1 MAGWRLESIVANRDG
16 TITLTFRTPSGPAQA
31 SFDSLKITAIA
42 QLGYGTNSKL
52 HLQFDNR
59 YWNGQGSLGNRRRVH
74 RHGSYIPETFRIHG
88 RRSAG
93 GHSRGERS
101 AEVSAGVLS
110 SDG

>member
-74 RHGSYIPETFRIHG
+74 RHGSYIPETFRDTWKAERRRAFAG
-88 RRSAG
+88 RTKR
-93 GHSRGERS
+93 
-101 AEVSAGVLS
+101 LK
-110 SDG
+110 